1 MAWTYEALAAAP
13 QTYFDAVDAQD
24 VEGIVSHFA
33 DDATLTIQ
41 TANVT
46 HNGKD
51 EIRRMFTDFTENSV
65 FIEHQIHNM
74 VVEADKGKVSTEQ
87 DYRGELND
95 GTKNDMY
102 NCNFFDFDE
111 NGKFKRVII
120 WMAGTSPLV

>member
-13 QTYFDAVDAQD
+13 QSYFDAVDAKD
-24 VEGIVSHFA
+24 VEGIVAHFA

-51 EIRRMFTDFTENSV
+51 EIRRMFTDFTGNSV
-65 FIEHQIHNM
+65 SIEHEIHNM
-74 VVEADKGKVSTEQ
+74 VVETDKGKVSTEQ

-111 NGKFKRVII
+111 DGKFKRVII

>member
-24 VEGIVSHFA
+24 VEAIVSHFA

-74 VVEADKGKVSTEQ
+74 VVEAEKGKVSTEQ

-111 NGKFKRVII
+111 DGKFKRVII

>member
-24 VEGIVSHFA
+24 VEAIVSHFA

-74 VVEADKGKVSTEQ
+74 VVEAEKGKVSTEQ

>member
-1 MAWTYEALAAAP
+1 MAWDYAALAKAP

-24 VEGIVSHFA
+24 VELIVSHFA

-102 NCNFFDFDE
+102 NCNFFDFNE
-111 NGKFKRVII
+111 AGEFQRVII

>member
-1 MAWTYEALAAAP
+1 MAWDYAALASAP

-24 VEGIVSHFA
+24 VELIVSHFA

-87 DYRGELND
+87 DYRGELKD

-111 NGKFKRVII
+111 DGKFKRVII

>member
-1 MAWTYEALAAAP
+1 MPLSITCGATGAC
-13 QTYFDAVDAQD
+13 T
-24 VEGIVSHFA
+24 IVSHFA

-87 DYRGELND
+87 DYRGELKD

-111 NGKFKRVII
+111 DGKFKRVII

>member
-1 MAWTYEALAAAP
+1 MAWDYAALANAP

-24 VEGIVSHFA
+24 VELIVSHFA

-102 NCNFFDFDE
+102 NCNFFDFNE
-111 NGKFKRVII
+111 AGEFQRVII

>member
-1 MAWTYEALAAAP
+1 MAWDYAALAKAP

-111 NGKFKRVII
+111 DGKFKRVII

>member
-1 MAWTYEALAAAP
+1 MAWDYNALHNAP
-13 QTYFDAVDAQD
+13 QSYFDCVDAKD

-41 TANVT
+41 TANIT

-65 FIEHQIHNM
+65 FIEHQIHNTI
-74 VVEADKGKVSTEQ
+74 VEVEKGKVSTEQ
-87 DYRGELND
+87 DYRGELKD